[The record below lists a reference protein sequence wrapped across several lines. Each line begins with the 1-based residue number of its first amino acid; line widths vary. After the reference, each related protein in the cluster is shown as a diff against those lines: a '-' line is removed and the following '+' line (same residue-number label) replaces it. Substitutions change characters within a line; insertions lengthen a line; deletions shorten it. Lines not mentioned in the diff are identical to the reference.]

1 VRTLAGILVIS
12 GLGALS
18 LAGLAQHDLGI
29 AGPSIALAAL
39 WGLSI
44 ALRWPKTSHTAC
56 LGASASLCALS
67 VILKMPVLIPLF
79 CLSASLCAWDLALM
93 DLRLRSHPR
102 QATFKLSRQYAIR
115 CLSLAGVGGGVAILA
130 RAIHVQLSFSAAFFI
145 SCLSLSL
152 FLVIH
157 RRTQHLLEMAPLE
170 TKEARTAEPPAL
182 NQTSRFNSP

>member
-29 AGPSIALAAL
+29 AGPGIALTGL

-56 LGASASLCALS
+56 LGAAVFLCALS

-102 QATFKLSRQYAIR
+102 QATFKLTRQYAR
-115 CLSLAGVGGGVAILA
+115 RFVPMPRALPHNPSPHSQAYGGKVVRGSKRKADGLAVRLI
-130 RAIHVQLSFSAAFFI
+130 IES
-145 SCLSLSL
+145 
-152 FLVIH
+152 
-157 RRTQHLLEMAPLE
+157 
-170 TKEARTAEPPAL
+170 
-182 NQTSRFNSP
+182 NSQS